1 MDIQLLATMIQRLAF
16 LLTIL
21 FCTALWAETP
31 PQSAPKPARIGWV
44 ETVEMQMHGWT
55 VIVDNKLAEAPAGS
69 PGARSLSMLANHLE
83 RVAILLPED
92 KLSAIRKLKIF
103 IQESHPEM
111 KTMGYHPDE
120 NWLTERGYDPRLAKM
135 VHIPRAETLIA
146 RDQMLKHPAV
156 ILHELA
162 HSYHDQ
168 VLGFDNPVILEAYQE
183 AMKKG
188 IYEKSLLFNGQT
200 VKHYGATNHKEYFAE
215 STEAY
220 FYHNDFYPFTRAEL
234 RLHDPAGFALM
245 EKIWGKI
252 D

>member
-1 MDIQLLATMIQRLAF
+1 MIKPYALSLLLPF
-16 LLTIL
+16 
-21 FCTALWAETP
+21 ALVAPLHAEKA
-31 PQSAPKPARIGWV
+31 APAESSQKIGWV
-44 ETVEMQMHGWT
+44 ETVDMQMHGWT
-55 VIVDNKLAEAPAGS
+55 VLVDKKLAEAAPDS
-69 PGARSLSMLANHLE
+69 PGARSLSILANHLE
-83 RVAILLPED
+83 RVSILLPED
-92 KLSAIRKLKIF
+92 KLASVRKLKIF

-111 KTMGYHPDE
+111 KAMGYHPDVE
-120 NWLTERGYDPRLAKM
+120 WLTERGYDPRLAKM
-135 VHIPRAETLIA
+135 VHIPRADTLIDRA
-146 RDQMLKHPAV
+146 QMLKHPAV

-168 VLGFDNPVILEAYQE
+168 VLGFDDPSILKAYKE
-183 AMKKG
+183 AMEKG

-200 VKHYGATNHKEYFAE
+200 VRHYGATNHKEYFAE

-234 RLHDPAGFALM
+234 RLHDPGVFALM

>member
-1 MDIQLLATMIQRLAF
+1 MNNQIALLIP
-16 LLTIL
+16 LLL
-21 FCTALWAETP
+21 VANAGAAEP
-31 PQSAPKPARIGWV
+31 APAAKAPEKIGWV
-44 ETVEMQMHGWT
+44 DTVEKQMQGWT
-55 VIVDNKLAEAPAGS
+55 VVVDTKLAEAAPDS
-69 PGARSLSMLANHLE
+69 PGARALSMLDNHLE
-83 RVAILLPED
+83 RISILLPAD
-92 KLSAIRKLKIF
+92 KLAEVRKLKIF

-111 KTMGYHPDE
+111 KTMGYHPGVE
-120 NWLTERGYDPRLAKM
+120 WLTDRGYDPRLAKT
-135 VHIPRAETLIA
+135 VHIPRAEALIS
-146 RDQMLKHPAV
+146 REQMLKHPAV

-168 VLGFDNPVILEAYQE
+168 VLGFEDPSIMKAYEQAIE
-183 AMKKG
+183 KG
-188 IYEKSLLFNGQT
+188 IYQKSLLYNGGT

-245 EKIWGKI
+245 EKVWGKI